1 MVQVDKVGVN
11 NNERPLFDPVADC
24 LSTTS
29 AVANR
34 SCCGISSLKM
44 MSEDEADNKLNN
56 QEALEVIHGDNKSSS
71 TEGPDSPPHSPL
83 GEVMIP
89 AYPHHVTHDDEEED
103 GQSKPLLPLFSVK
116 ILDDVSKDGDV
127 VRYKLRVKK
136 LGTTDD
142 DDILTVQ
149 REYDDFEF
157 LHHVLVTHNQIVGL
171 IVPPLPPRP
180 AADPL
185 SAESRSKKQFGSSA
199 RAMLGDD
206 FKHDAR
212 NLERFLQQ
220 MLCHPVFG
228 RDEHLTDFLW
238 QKIPPIRAKIKK
250 GFLAGVKET
259 LDLRKTNAV
268 KDSDDFFQK
277 EKEWAIAYGSHLKEA
292 CDSFANV
299 IHAQRRLGNQVR
311 MIRCKIQT
319 YHFRLLCR

>member
-1 MVQVDKVGVN
+1 MN
-11 NNERPLFDPVADC
+11 NNERPSFVADC
-24 LSTTS
+24 LSTTT
-29 AVANR
+29 AVVNGSYGR
-34 SCCGISSLKM
+34 RGISSLKM
-44 MSEDEADNKLNN
+44 MSENEADSKLNN
-56 QEALEVIHGDNKSSS
+56 QETLEVIDEDHKSSS
-71 TEGPDSPPHSPL
+71 TEGPDSPPHSNASSPL

-89 AYPHHVTHDDEEED
+89 AYPHHVVHDEEED
-103 GQSKPLLPLFSVK
+103 AESKPLLPLFSVK

-136 LGTTDD
+136 LGTNDD
-142 DDILTVQ
+142 TEVLTIQ

-157 LHHVLVTHNQIVGL
+157 LHHVLVTHNQIIGL
-171 IVPPLPPRP
+171 IVPPLPCRP
-180 AADPL
+180 AADPQ

-199 RAMLGDD
+199 RAMMGDD

-228 RDEHLTDFLW
+228 RDKHLEDFLW

-277 EKEWAIAYGSHLKEA
+277 EKEWAIAYGGHLKEA
-292 CDSFANV
+292 CDNFANV
-299 IHAQRRLGNQVR
+299 IHTQKRLGNQVR
-311 MIRCKIQT
+311 VSTCHQLNKPHLSFFLR
-319 YHFRLLCR
+319 